1 MRSSPPRRCVRS
13 LRTSCRCPGPRD
25 RPSSRSCIGEKAAA
39 PPALSRSMPGS
50 SPSGAGRAVASL
62 CRCKFARGS
71 VPGVSL
77 CGGRLLG
84 ERVVGFVISDAVES
98 LAVELGEADAVGL
111 VSDEEIQNG
120 PDEREAA
127 LLAGEAA
134 HDLRPPFHFAE

>member
-1 MRSSPPRRCVRS
+1 MTLTRKFS
-13 LRTSCRCPGPRD
+13 
-25 RPSSRSCIGEKAAA
+25 
-39 PPALSRSMPGS
+39 ALTPLHRLGS
-50 SPSGAGRAVASL
+50 KCSFGGVASL